1 VFALAPVSPL
11 RTATLSTLSRSAATC
26 RTAFVNQ
33 LASCA
38 MRFEC
43 QAIYIEYAIK
53 HGSNLLFMTQLVTS
67 LEVSKAARFP

>member
-1 VFALAPVSPL
+1 M
-11 RTATLSTLSRSAATC
+11 
-26 RTAFVNQ
+26 NQ